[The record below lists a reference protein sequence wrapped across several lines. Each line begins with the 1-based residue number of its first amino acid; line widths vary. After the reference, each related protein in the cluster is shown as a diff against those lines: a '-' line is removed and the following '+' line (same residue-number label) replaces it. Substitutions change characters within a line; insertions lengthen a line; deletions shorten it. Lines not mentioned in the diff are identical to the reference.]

1 MVSVGLHMVLWVI
14 LGGERMNSQYSI
26 NRISNGYVLIYP
38 ETGGSGLVM
47 TPRYFK
53 EFIDLLDFVKIHEMQ
68 FTEKEKE

>member
-1 MVSVGLHMVLWVI
+1 
-14 LGGERMNSQYSI
+14 MNSQYSI

-47 TPRYFK
+47 TPRYFG

-68 FTEKEKE
+68 FTEKEGE